1 MAIHEPPAP
10 VAADAATPVP
20 PRVARRSPLPA
31 ILLGLILLVGAFF
44 RFQGLNWDDGMLLH
58 PDELHVTDVIAN
70 RIHAPDLGL
79 LFDPDRSPLN
89 PRSVD
94 PRAYDPNSGVA
105 PRPRPF
111 AYGSLPLFATDFVAW
126 VWGKITAQ
134 NWNEFWSI
142 FRVGRV
148 LNGIVDLLTVAL
160 TFGLARRLYGTA
172 AGLFAAA
179 CVSVATMHVQLAHFF
194 VMDTWTAM
202 FVTAALW
209 AMLVATKRG
218 DARSFVI
225 AGFLSGCAVATKA
238 TVVILALPLAMAAWQ
253 AARLEIVRQLAARAA
268 TVDNAGETLLL
279 PPTLGEIVPR
289 FARGLLIAGAAAFV
303 AFLIFEPYAILNPSV
318 YIRDI
323 SEQSAII
330 GGKLDVP
337 YTRQYIG
344 TLPLI
349 YQAKNLVGWELGP
362 LLGVTAI
369 AGFARALWRTARR
382 RDPLELVLLAWV
394 VPYLFLLA
402 LNEAKFPRYLL
413 PVVPIFC
420 AYGAKLLLD
429 LGAGT
434 RGWRGAANALRAVPK
449 RLPTWRVWGA
459 TALAGIVLLGTFLT
473 TLAFSA
479 IYQRPNSQVAASEWI
494 YDNVPKDSSLSA
506 EYWDRNLPLS
516 LPAGRDIGYYGY
528 KAVSFD
534 FYNDTPACDRSNGQ
548 TPDPRLCQPNNAAT
562 LSYLIG
568 KINDTDYL
576 VEATNRIYGSIPKT
590 PWRSPVQQQFFELLF
605 AGRLGYTLVYDQ
617 PSLPALGPFTFD
629 DGFMDESF
637 TVYDHPR
644 VLIFKKE
651 RQLSEDELRA
661 LFAPALDRP
670 LSPTRYPQ
678 GAAAKPLLLSQL
690 VDRLPVAANYVRD
703 RAVVG
708 NGVVATL
715 LWLLTI
721 EILGLLALPP
731 TVALC
736 ARFPDRGWGLSK
748 LIGWLLLAYPVWLL
762 ASTKLAQFDRTA
774 LLVTLAIGALL
785 ALGAAV
791 RWRERYRAALR
802 GALPAIALSE
812 GLFLLFGGFFLLL
825 RLHTPDLWHP
835 IWGGEKPMELTHLNG
850 ILRSA
855 TFPPLDPWFADGT
868 INYYYYGQYLIATLI
883 KLTGIPVEIAFNLG
897 LALVAGLIATAAAS
911 VAGAVAALAL
921 GRRRNGHAPLV
932 FAALGAIFV
941 IGMGNLDGAAR
952 VIGRLRDPNTPQFS
966 FDNFVW
972 GGSRTIDGAIT
983 EFPFFSLL
991 YADLHAH
998 VLALPYTILAVG
1010 IGVALVGQ
1018 GLDQGGS
1025 GPRAQL
1031 LALRNMLPALAL
1043 LAVTLGALACTNSWD
1058 VPTYLLVTGACLF
1071 HALRRGVDGRDLGAS
1086 ARQFGLAAVATG
1098 ATGALALFLYA
1109 PFFTHFQALVGKV
1122 ARTRVPTPLGQY
1134 LDHFGFYVA
1143 IAAVAIVGG
1152 CAHYLPRQR
1161 ARTIMF
1167 GGLLLACLGALVA
1180 LRITALTAWIAA
1192 NTRLFSG
1199 GYPPPTGTVISD
1211 TTPAVLTFLLVL
1223 LLTLWVVAWGETALQ
1238 LPLALLIAAVGV
1250 SLGPEIVFVADD
1262 LQGGDFE
1269 RMNTVF
1275 KFYMQGWTLFA
1286 LGGIGTLAWLWA
1298 RAPRWSIAPF
1308 RRWKR
1313 SERRINA
1320 AALQGTLAILLAIL
1334 LGASLVYPVVAT
1346 PLREAVRYDPPPG
1359 IGPTLDGYRYMEY
1372 GTVSNEYP
1380 NDQCGGSLALA
1391 DDYAAIEWFNATVAG
1406 APVIAEASIG
1416 PYRGDGSR
1424 FAINTGLPAILGWDR
1439 HEYQQRPAEG
1449 IQRRMDDVRTL
1460 YDSADE
1466 TKKLAILRRY
1476 HVSYVIVGA
1485 IERGWYMVPPKGAP
1499 DCSDPYASKTGL
1511 STLEGLAGRFLTP
1524 AFQSGT
1530 TIVYRVLPT
1539 AYSAGSAAAQPAPSG
1554 ITETTATGGSETA
1567 P

>member
-1 MAIHEPPAP
+1 
-10 VAADAATPVP
+10 
-20 PRVARRSPLPA
+20 VARRSPLPA

-44 RFQGLNWDDGMLLH
+44 RFQGLDWDEGMLLH

-79 LFDPDRSPLN
+79 LLDPDRSPLN

-94 PRAYDPNSGVA
+94 PRAYDPTAGVT
-105 PRPRPF
+105 PRPRSF
-111 AYGSLPLFATDFVAW
+111 AYGSLPLFATDLVAW
-126 VWGKITAQ
+126 LWGKVTAH
-134 NWNEFWSI
+134 NWNEFLSI

-148 LNGIVDLLTVAL
+148 LNGVVDLGTVAL
-160 TFGLARRLYGTA
+160 TFGLGRRLYGTA

-194 VMDTWTAM
+194 VMDTWTAA

-218 DARSFVI
+218 DPRSFIV

-253 AARLEIVRQLAARAA
+253 AARLDIVRQLPARAA
-268 TVDNAGETLLL
+268 IADDAGEALRL
-279 PPTLGEIVPR
+279 PPTLGEIAPR
-289 FARGLLIAGAAAFV
+289 FARGLLIAGAAALI
-303 AFLIFEPYAILNPSV
+303 AFLIFEPYAILNPGI

-323 SEQSAII
+323 GEQSAII

-362 LLGVTAI
+362 LLGVVAL
-369 AGFARALWRTARR
+369 AGFAWALWRAARR

-413 PVVPIFC
+413 PLVPVFC
-420 AYGAKLLLD
+420 AWGAKLLLD
-429 LGAGT
+429 LGAGAFARRT
-434 RGWRGAANALRAVPK
+434 PARVPRAVPG
-449 RLPTWRVWGA
+449 RLPSWRAWGA
-459 TALAGIVLLGTFLT
+459 TALAAIVLLGTFLT
-473 TLAFSA
+473 TLAFSS
-479 IYQRPNSQVAASEWI
+479 IYRHPNSQIAASAWI
-494 YDNVPKDSSLSA
+494 YDNVPQGSSLSA

-516 LPAGRDIGYYGY
+516 FPDGRDLGYYGY
-528 KAVSFD
+528 RAVKID
-534 FYNDTPACDRSNGQ
+534 FYSDIPACDPSTGRA
-548 TPDPRLCQPNNAAT
+548 PDPRLCRPNNAAT
-562 LSYLIG
+562 LAYLIG
-568 KINDTDYL
+568 KINETDYL

-605 AGRLGYTLVYDQ
+605 AGRLGYTLAYDGSSF
-617 PSLPALGPFTFD
+617 PSLGPFHFD

-651 RQLSEDELRA
+651 RQLSEDELRG

-670 LSPTRYPQ
+670 LSPTRYPR

-690 VDRLPVAANYVRD
+690 VDRLPVTANDVWD
-703 RAVVG
+703 RARAG
-708 NGVVATL
+708 NGFLATL
-715 LWLLTI
+715 LWLLAI
-721 EILGLLALPP
+721 EIVGLLALPL

-774 LLVTLAIGALL
+774 LLVTLAAGAIL

-791 RWRERYRAALR
+791 RWREHYRATLR
-802 GALPAIALSE
+802 GALPAIVLSE
-812 GLFLLFGGFFLLL
+812 GVFFLIGGFFLLL

-850 ILRSA
+850 ILRNA

-868 INYYYYGQYLIATLI
+868 INYYYYGQYLIAALI

-911 VAGAVAALAL
+911 VAGAIAALAL
-921 GRRRNGHAPLV
+921 GRRRDGRAPLV
-932 FAALGAIFV
+932 FAALGALFV
-941 IGMGNLDGAAR
+941 ALMGNLDGAAR
-952 VIGRLRDPNTPQFS
+952 VVGRLRDPNSAPFV

-998 VLALPYTILAVG
+998 VIALPYTILVVG
-1010 IGVALVGQ
+1010 IGIALVGT
-1018 GLDQGGS
+1018 GLDRVGTGL
-1025 GPRAQL
+1025 RAQL
-1031 LALRNMLPALAL
+1031 VSLRNMLPALAL

-1058 VPTYLLVTGACLF
+1058 VPTYLLVIGACLF
-1071 HALRRGVDGRDLGAS
+1071 HALGRRADGRVPGAI
-1086 ARQFGLAAVATG
+1086 AWQFGLAALATA
-1098 ATGALALFLYA
+1098 ATGALALLLYA

-1143 IAAVAIVGG
+1143 IVTVTIVGG
-1152 CAHYLPRQR
+1152 FAHYLPRRR

-1167 GGLLLACLGALVA
+1167 CGLLLTCLGALVA
-1180 LRITALTAWIAA
+1180 LRITPLTAWLAA
-1192 NTRLFSG
+1192 NTRLFG
-1199 GYPPPTGTVISD
+1199 GGFPTPAGTIISD
-1211 TTPAVLTFLLVL
+1211 ITPAVLTVLLVL

-1238 LPLALLIAAVGV
+1238 VPLALLIAAVGV
-1250 SLGPEIVFVADD
+1250 NLGPEIVFVADD

-1286 LGGIGTLAWLWA
+1286 LGGVGALAWLWA
-1298 RAPRWSIAPF
+1298 RAPRWSLVPF
-1308 RRWKR
+1308 RQLKR
-1313 SERRINA
+1313 GERRLNA
-1320 AALQGTLAILLAIL
+1320 AAFQGALALLLAIL

-1359 IGPTLDGYRYMEY
+1359 AGPTLDGYRYMEY

-1391 DDYAAIEWFNATVAG
+1391 DDYAAIRWLNEGVTGV
-1406 APVIAEASIG
+1406 PVIAEASIG

-1449 IQRRMDDVRTL
+1449 IQRRVDDVRSL
-1460 YDSADE
+1460 YTSADE
-1466 TKKLAILRRY
+1466 ARKLTIIQRY

-1499 DCSDPYASKTGL
+1499 DCSDPYASKEGL
-1511 STLEGLAGRFLTP
+1511 SILEGMAGRYLVP

-1530 TIVYRVLPT
+1530 TIVYRVLPA
-1539 AYSAGSAAAQPAPSG
+1539 AYSSGSAAGGAVPSG
-1554 ITETTATGGSETA
+1554 TGGTATASEGETT

>member
-10 VAADAATPVP
+10 VAADAAAPAP

-31 ILLGLILLVGAFF
+31 ILLGLILVVGAFF
-44 RFQGLNWDDGMLLH
+44 RFQGLNWDEGMLLH

-94 PRAYDPNSGVA
+94 PRAYEPDSGVA

-111 AYGSLPLFATDFVAW
+111 AYGSLPLFATDFAAW
-126 VWGKITAQ
+126 LWGQITAT
-134 NWNEFWSI
+134 NWNQFWSV

-148 LNGIVDLLTVAL
+148 LNGIVDLITVAL

-179 CVSVATMHVQLAHFF
+179 CVAVATMHVQLAHFF

-218 DARSFVI
+218 NARSFIV
-225 AGFLSGCAVATKA
+225 AGFLSGCAMATKA

-253 AARLEIVRQLAARAA
+253 AARLDIVRQLAARATTA
-268 TVDNAGETLLL
+268 ADTGETLFL
-279 PPTLGEIVPR
+279 PPTPGEVVPR

-303 AFLIFEPYAILNPSV
+303 AFLLFEPYAILNPSI

-323 SEQSAII
+323 AEQSAII
-330 GGKLDVP
+330 GGKVDVP

-362 LLGVTAI
+362 LLGITTIVGCAW
-369 AGFARALWRTARR
+369 ALWRAARR

-394 VPYLFLLA
+394 VPYLCLLA

-413 PVVPIFC
+413 PIVPIFC
-420 AYGAKLLLD
+420 AWGAKLLRD
-429 LGAGT
+429 LGAGAFA
-434 RGWRGAANALRAVPK
+434 RRDALRALPR

-479 IYQRPNSQVAASEWI
+479 IYGRPNSQIAASQWI
-494 YDNVPKDSSLSA
+494 YDNVPKGSSLSA
-506 EYWDRNLPLS
+506 EYWDRNLPLP
-516 LPAGRDIGYYGY
+516 LPGGRDIGYYGY
-528 KAVSFD
+528 KAISFD
-534 FYNDTPACDRSNGQ
+534 FYSDIPACDRTNGQ
-548 TPDPRLCQPNNAAT
+548 TPAPKLCQPNNAAT
-562 LSYLIG
+562 LAYLIDRLG
-568 KINDTDYL
+568 ETDYL
-576 VEATNRIYGSIPKT
+576 VEATNRIYGSIPRT

-605 AGRLGYTLVYDQ
+605 AGRLGYTLVYDGT
-617 PSLPALGPFTFD
+617 SFPALGPFQFD

-651 RQLSEDELRA
+651 RQLGEAELRA

-678 GAAAKPLLLSQL
+678 GDAAKPLLLSQL
-690 VDRLPVAANYVRD
+690 VDRLPTVPNYVWD
-703 RAVVG
+703 RALLG
-708 NGVVATL
+708 NSAVATIV
-715 LWLLTI
+715 WLLAI
-721 EILGLLALPP
+721 ELLGVLALPLAL
-731 TVALC
+731 ALC

-748 LIGWLLLAYPVWLL
+748 LIGWLLLAYPVWIL
-762 ASTKLAQFDRTA
+762 ASTRLALFERTTVLIVLA
-774 LLVTLAIGALL
+774 SGATLAL
-785 ALGAAV
+785 AAAA
-791 RWRERYRAALR
+791 RWRGRYRATLR
-802 GALPAIALSE
+802 GTLPAILLSE
-812 GLFLLFGGFFLLL
+812 GVFLLFGGFFLLL

-835 IWGGEKPMELTHLNG
+835 IWGGEKPMELAHLNG

-855 TFPPLDPWFADGT
+855 TFPPLDPWFADGF

-897 LALVAGLIATAAAS
+897 LAMVAGLIATAAAS

-921 GRRRNGHAPLV
+921 GRQRSTRAPLA
-932 FAALGAIFV
+932 FAALGALFV

-952 VIGRLRDPNTPQFS
+952 VIGRLREPNAAPFS

-983 EFPFFSLL
+983 EFPFFSVL

-998 VLALPYTILAVG
+998 VLALPYTILVIG
-1010 IGVALVGQ
+1010 IGVGIVGQ
-1018 GLDQGGS
+1018 GLDRVGS

-1031 LALRNMLPALAL
+1031 LTLRNSLPALAL

-1071 HALRRGVDGRDLGAS
+1071 HALRQRDAGRDFGAV

-1098 ATGALALFLYA
+1098 ATGALALILYA
-1109 PFFTHFQALVGKV
+1109 PFFTHFQALVGTV

-1134 LDHFGFYVA
+1134 LDHFGFYAA
-1143 IAAVAIVGG
+1143 IVAVAIVGG
-1152 CAHYLPRQR
+1152 FAHYLPRQR

-1167 GGLLLACLGALVA
+1167 AGILLACLGTLLA
-1180 LRITALTAWIAA
+1180 LRATSLTAWIAA
-1192 NTRLFSG
+1192 HTRFFGG
-1199 GYPPPTGTVISD
+1199 GYPLPTGTVISD
-1211 TTPAVLTFLLVL
+1211 ITPAVLTFLLVL

-1250 SLGPEIVFVADD
+1250 SLGPELVFVADD
-1262 LQGGDFE
+1262 LQGGNFE

-1286 LGGIGTLAWLWA
+1286 LGGVGALAWLWA
-1298 RAPRWSIAPF
+1298 RAPRWARAPF
-1308 RRWKR
+1308 RRLKR
-1313 SERRINA
+1313 SERRLNA
-1320 AALQGTLAILLAIL
+1320 AALQGTLAILLAL
-1334 LGASLVYPVVAT
+1334 LFGASLVYPVIAT
-1346 PLREAVRYDPPPG
+1346 PLREVVRYEPPPG
-1359 IGPTLDGYRYMEY
+1359 LGPTLDGYRYMEY

-1391 DDYAAIEWFNATVAG
+1391 DDYAAIRWFNAAIIGT
-1406 APVIAEASIG
+1406 PVIAEAAIG
-1416 PYRGDGSR
+1416 PYRGGGSR

-1439 HEYQQRPAEG
+1439 HEYQQRPADG
-1449 IQRRMDDVRTL
+1449 IGRRMDDVRTL
-1460 YDSADE
+1460 YSSPDVA
-1466 TKKLAILRRY
+1466 KKLAILQRY

-1485 IERGWYMVPPKGAP
+1485 LERGWYMPPAKDQP
-1499 DCSDPYASKTGL
+1499 PCSNPYASEAGL
-1511 STLEGLAGRFLTP
+1511 GALEGMAGRYLIP

-1530 TIVYRVLPT
+1530 TIVYRVLPA
-1539 AYSAGSAAAQPAPSG
+1539 AYSSGSAAEIPAPSG
-1554 ITETTATGGSETA
+1554 GTGKTASGGSDTA

>member
-1 MAIHEPPAP
+1 MAIHERPAP
-10 VAADAATPVP
+10 VAADAATPAA

-31 ILLGLILLVGAFF
+31 ILLGLILIVGAFF

-70 RIHAPDLGL
+70 RIHAPDLSL

-94 PRAYDPNSGVA
+94 PRAYDPNSGVS

-126 VWGKITAQ
+126 LWGQVTAT

-148 LNGIVDLLTVAL
+148 LTGTVDLITVAL

-218 DARSFVI
+218 DLRSFII

-253 AARLEIVRQLAARAA
+253 AARLEIARQLVARATPA
-268 TVDNAGETLLL
+268 DDASETLLL
-279 PPTLGEIVPR
+279 PPTLAEIIPR
-289 FARGLLIAGAAAFV
+289 FARGLLTAGAAAFV

-362 LLGVTAI
+362 LLGITVI
-369 AGFARALWRTARR
+369 AGFAWALWRTARR

-429 LGAGT
+429 LGAGAWG
-434 RGWRGAANALRAVPK
+434 RRGAASTPRVLPR
-449 RLPTWRVWGA
+449 RLPSWRVWSA
-459 TALAGIVLLGTFLT
+459 TALAGVILLGTFLT

-479 IYQRPNSQVAASEWI
+479 IYGRPNSQVAASQWI

-516 LPAGRDIGYYGY
+516 LPGGRDIGYYGY
-528 KAVSFD
+528 KTVSFD
-534 FYNDTPACDRSNGQ
+534 FYSDTPACDRSNGQ
-548 TPDPRLCQPNNAAT
+548 TPAPNLCQPNNAAT
-562 LSYLIG
+562 LAYLIG
-568 KINDTDYL
+568 KINETDYL

-617 PSLPALGPFTFD
+617 PSLPALGPFQLD

-651 RQLSEDELRA
+651 RQLSEAELRA
-661 LFAPALDRP
+661 LFAPALERP

-678 GAAAKPLLLSQL
+678 GDAAKPLLLSQL
-690 VDRLPVAANYVRD
+690 VDRLPVAANYVWN
-703 RAVVG
+703 RALTG

-721 EILGLLALPP
+721 ELLGLLALPL

-774 LLVTLAIGALL
+774 LFITLAAGAVL
-785 ALGAAV
+785 ALGAAL
-791 RWRERYRAALR
+791 RWRGQYRASLR
-802 GALPAIALSE
+802 GALSAILLSE
-812 GLFLLFGGFFLLL
+812 GLFLLVGGFFLLL

-897 LALVAGLIATAAAS
+897 LAMVAGLIATAAAS

-921 GRRRNGHAPLV
+921 GRERHGRAPLA
-932 FAALGAIFV
+932 FAALGALFV

-952 VIGRLRDPNTPQFS
+952 VIGRLRDPNTAPFS

-998 VLALPYTILAVG
+998 VIAIPYTILAVG
-1010 IGVALVGQ
+1010 IGVAIVGR
-1018 GLDQGGS
+1018 GLDRVEN

-1031 LALRNMLPALAL
+1031 LALRDMLPALAL
-1043 LAVTLGALACTNSWD
+1043 LAVILGALASTNSWD

-1071 HALRRGVDGRDLGAS
+1071 HALHRRADGRAPGAL
-1086 ARQFGLAAVATG
+1086 ARQFVLAAVATG
-1098 ATGALALFLYA
+1098 VTGGLALFLYA

-1134 LDHFGFYVA
+1134 LDHFGFYIAIVA
-1143 IAAVAIVGG
+1143 VVIVGG
-1152 CAHYLPRQR
+1152 FAYYLPRQR

-1167 GGLLLACLGALVA
+1167 VGILLACLGTLVA
-1180 LRITALTAWIAA
+1180 LRVTALTAWIAA
-1192 NTRLFSG
+1192 YTRLFGG
-1199 GYPPPTGTVISD
+1199 GYPPPAGTVISD
-1211 TTPAVLTFLLVL
+1211 ITPAVLTFLLVL

-1286 LGGIGTLAWLWA
+1286 LGGVGVLAWLWV
-1298 RAPRWSIAPF
+1298 RAPRWSLAPF

-1313 SERRINA
+1313 RERRLNA

-1359 IGPTLDGYRYMEY
+1359 AGPTLDGYRYMEY
-1372 GTVSNEYP
+1372 GTVPNEYP

-1391 DDYAAIEWFNATVAG
+1391 DDYAAIKWFNEDVAG
-1406 APVIAEASIG
+1406 APVIAEAAIG

-1449 IQRRMDDVRTL
+1449 VQRRMDDVRTL
-1460 YDSADE
+1460 YTSNDE
-1466 TKKLAILRRY
+1466 AKKLAILQRY
-1476 HVSYVIVGA
+1476 HVSYVVVGA
-1485 IERGWYMVPPKGAP
+1485 LERGWYMVSNGAP
-1499 DCSDPYASKTGL
+1499 CSDPYASKVGL
-1511 STLEGLAGRFLTP
+1511 STLEGMSGRFLTP

-1530 TIVYRVLPT
+1530 TIVYRVLPA
-1539 AYSAGSAAAQPAPSG
+1539 AYSAGSAAGEPAPSG
-1554 ITETTATGGSETA
+1554 TTGTTATGGGGTA

>member
-10 VAADAATPVP
+10 VAADAATPA
-20 PRVARRSPLPA
+20 PRRAARRSPLPA

-126 VWGKITAQ
+126 LWGQVTAQ

-148 LNGIVDLLTVAL
+148 LNGIVDLITVAL

-218 DARSFVI
+218 DLRSFVI

-253 AARLEIVRQLAARAA
+253 AARLDVARRLSARAA
-268 TVDNAGETLLL
+268 TADAGETLLL
-279 PPTLGEIVPR
+279 PPRLGEIVPR
-289 FARGLLIAGAAAFV
+289 FARALLIAGAAAFF
-303 AFLIFEPYAILNPSV
+303 AFLIFEPYAILNPSI

-369 AGFARALWRTARR
+369 VGFAWALWRTARR
-382 RDPLELVLLAWV
+382 RDPLELVTLAWV

-413 PVVPIFC
+413 PVVPVFC
-420 AYGAKLLLD
+420 AWGAKLLLD

-434 RGWRGAANALRAVPK
+434 FARRGAARALHALPR
-449 RLPTWRVWGA
+449 RLPAWRVWGA
-459 TALAGIVLLGTFLT
+459 TALAGVVLLGTFLT
-473 TLAFSA
+473 TVAFSA
-479 IYQRPNSQVAASEWI
+479 IYGRTNSQIAASAWI

-506 EYWDRNLPLS
+506 EYWDRNLPLP
-516 LPAGRDIGYYGY
+516 LPGGRDSGYYGY
-528 KAVSFD
+528 RAISFD
-534 FYNDTPACDRSNGQ
+534 FYSDTPACDRSNGR

-605 AGRLGYTLVYDQ
+605 AGRLGYTLVYDGS
-617 PSLPALGPFTFD
+617 SLPALGPFQFD

-678 GAAAKPLLLSQL
+678 GVAAKPLLLSQL
-690 VDRLPVAANYVRD
+690 VDRLPVATNYVWD
-703 RAVVG
+703 RAITG

-721 EILGLLALPP
+721 EILGLLALPL
-731 TVALC
+731 TITLC

-774 LLVTLAIGALL
+774 LLVTLAAGALL

-791 RWRERYRAALR
+791 RRRARYRAALR
-802 GALPAIALSE
+802 GAGAAILLSE

-897 LALVAGLIATAAAS
+897 LAMVAGLIATAAAS
-911 VAGAVAALAL
+911 VAGAIAALAL
-921 GRRRNGHAPLV
+921 GRRRDGRAPLA
-932 FAALGAIFV
+932 FAALGALFI

-952 VIGRLRDPNTPQFS
+952 TIGRLRDPNTAPFS

-998 VLALPYTILAVG
+998 VIAYPYTILAIG
-1010 IGVALVGQ
+1010 IGVALVGRGPDHVGN
-1018 GLDQGGS
+1018 GL
-1025 GPRAQL
+1025 RAHHL
-1031 LALRNMLPALAL
+1031 LLRDMLPALAL

-1071 HALRRGVDGRDLGAS
+1071 HALRRRADGRDPGAI
-1086 ARQFGLAAVATG
+1086 ARQFGLAALATAATG
-1098 ATGALALFLYA
+1098 GLALLLYA

-1134 LDHFGFYVA
+1134 LDHFGFFMA
-1143 IAAVAIVGG
+1143 IVAVAIVGG
-1152 CAHYLPRQR
+1152 FAHYLPRQR

-1167 GGLLLACLGALVA
+1167 GGILLGCLGTLIA
-1180 LRITALTAWIAA
+1180 LRITPLTAWIAA
-1192 NTRLFSG
+1192 NTRLFGG
-1199 GYPPPTGTVISD
+1199 GYPLPTGTFISD
-1211 TTPAVLTFLLVL
+1211 ITPAVLTFLLIL
-1223 LLTLWVVAWGETALQ
+1223 LLALWLVAWGETALQ
-1238 LPLALLIAAVGV
+1238 VPLALLIAAVGV
-1250 SLGPEIVFVADD
+1250 SLGPELVFVADD

-1286 LGGIGTLAWLWA
+1286 LGGVGVLAWLWA
-1298 RAPRWSIAPF
+1298 RAPRWSLAPF
-1308 RRWKR
+1308 RRLKR
-1313 SERRINA
+1313 DERRLNA
-1320 AALQGTLAILLAIL
+1320 AALQGTLAILLTIL

-1359 IGPTLDGYRYMEY
+1359 SGPTLDGYRYMEY

-1391 DDYAAIEWFNATVAG
+1391 DDYAAIKWFNEVVVG

-1439 HEYQQRPAEG
+1439 HEYQQRPPDG
-1449 IQRRMDDVRTL
+1449 IQRRMDDVRSL
-1460 YDSADE
+1460 YTSTDGAQ
-1466 TKKLAILRRY
+1466 KLAILQRY

-1485 IERGWYMVPPKGAP
+1485 IERGWYMASNGAP
-1499 DCSDPYASKTGL
+1499 CSDPYASKEGL
-1511 STLEGLAGRFLTP
+1511 STLEGLAGQYLTP

-1530 TIVYRVLPT
+1530 TIIYRVLPT
-1539 AYSAGSAAAQPAPSG
+1539 AYSSGSAAG
-1554 ITETTATGGSETA
+1554 TAAVGGGETA

>member
-10 VAADAATPVP
+10 VAADAATPAP

-31 ILLGLILLVGAFF
+31 IVLGLILIVGAFF

-70 RIHAPDLGL
+70 RIHAPDLSL

-94 PRAYDPNSGVA
+94 PRAYDPGSGVA

-111 AYGSLPLFATDFVAW
+111 AYGSLPLFATDFIAW
-126 VWGKITAQ
+126 IWGKITAT

-148 LNGIVDLLTVAL
+148 LTGTVDLITVVL
-160 TFGLARRLYGTA
+160 TFGLARRLYGVA

-179 CVSVATMHVQLAHFF
+179 CVSVSTMHVQLAHFF

-218 DARSFVI
+218 DLRSFLI

-253 AARLEIVRQLAARAA
+253 AARLEVTRHLAAREA
-268 TVDNAGETLLL
+268 TDDAIGETLLL

-289 FARGLLIAGAAAFV
+289 FARGLLIAAAAAFV
-303 AFLIFEPYAILNPSV
+303 AFLIFEPYAILNPSI

-349 YQAKNLVGWELGP
+349 YQVKNLVGWELGP
-362 LLGVTAI
+362 LLGITTI
-369 AGFARALWRTARR
+369 AGFAWAVWRTVRR
-382 RDPLELVLLAWV
+382 RDPLELVLAAWV

-413 PVVPIFC
+413 PVVPVFC

-429 LGAGT
+429 LGAGAFAR
-434 RGWRGAANALRAVPK
+434 RGIASMLHDFPK
-449 RLPTWRVWGA
+449 RLPSWRVWGA
-459 TALAGIVLLGTFLT
+459 TALAGIILGGTFLMT
-473 TLAFSA
+473 VAFSA
-479 IYQRPNSQVAASEWI
+479 IYHRTNSQVAASEWI
-494 YDNVPKDSSLSA
+494 YNNVPKDSSLSA

-516 LPAGRDIGYYGY
+516 LPGGRDIGYYGY
-528 KAVSFD
+528 KTVSID
-534 FYNDTPACDRSNGQ
+534 FYSDTPACDRSNGQ
-548 TPDPRLCQPNNAAT
+548 TPAPNLCTPNNAAT

-605 AGRLGYTLVYDQ
+605 AGRLGYTLVYDGSSF
-617 PSLPALGPFTFD
+617 PSLGPFTFD

-644 VLIFKKE
+644 VLVFKKE

-678 GAAAKPLLLSQL
+678 GATVKPLLLSQL
-690 VDRLPVAANYVRD
+690 VDRLPVAANYVWD
-703 RAVVG
+703 RAVTG

-721 EILGLLALPP
+721 EILGLVALPL
-731 TVALC
+731 TLALC

-774 LLVTLAIGALL
+774 LLVILALGALL
-785 ALGAAV
+785 ALGAVV
-791 RWRERYRAALR
+791 RWRRQYRITLR
-802 GALPAIALSE
+802 GALPGIVLSE
-812 GLFLLFGGFFLLL
+812 GLFLIFGGFFLLL

-835 IWGGEKPMELTHLNG
+835 IWGGEKPMELAHLNG

-911 VAGAVAALAL
+911 VAGAVATLAI
-921 GRRRNGHAPLV
+921 GRRQGGRAALV

-952 VIGRLRDPNTPQFS
+952 TIGRLRDPNSAPFI

-998 VLALPYTILAVG
+998 VMALPFTILAVG
-1010 IGVALVGQ
+1010 IGIALVGK
-1018 GLDQGGS
+1018 GLDQTGG

-1031 LALRNMLPALAL
+1031 LALRDMLPALAL

-1071 HALRRGVDGRDLGAS
+1071 HALRRRADGRDLAAI
-1086 ARQFGLAAVATG
+1086 ARQFVLAAIATG
-1098 ATGALALFLYA
+1098 ATGGLALLLYA

-1143 IAAVAIVGG
+1143 IVAVVIVGG
-1152 CAHYLPRQR
+1152 FAHYLPRQR
-1161 ARTIMF
+1161 ARTLMF
-1167 GGLLLACLGALVA
+1167 TGILLTCLGTMIA
-1180 LRITALTAWIAA
+1180 LRVTSLTAWIAA
-1192 NTRLFSG
+1192 HTRFFG
-1199 GYPPPTGTVISD
+1199 GGFPPPAGTVISD
-1211 TTPAVLTFLLVL
+1211 ITPAVLTFLLVL

-1286 LGGIGTLAWLWA
+1286 LGGIGALAWLWV
-1298 RAPRWSIAPF
+1298 RAPRWSLAPF

-1313 SERRINA
+1313 TERRLNA
-1320 AALQGTLAILLAIL
+1320 TAFQGTVAILLAIL

-1346 PLREAVRYDPPPG
+1346 PLREAVRYTPPPG
-1359 IGPTLDGYRYMEY
+1359 AGPTLDGYRYMEY

-1380 NDQCGGSLALA
+1380 NDQCGDSISLA
-1391 DDYAAIEWFNATVAG
+1391 DDYAAIKWFNATVSG

-1424 FAINTGLPAILGWDR
+1424 FAINTGLPTIIGWDR
-1439 HEYQQRPAEG
+1439 HEYQQRPPTG
-1449 IQRRMDDVRTL
+1449 IQQRMDDVRTL
-1460 YDSADE
+1460 YTSADE
-1466 TKKLAILRRY
+1466 AKKLAILQRY
-1476 HVSYVIVGA
+1476 HVSYVIVGS
-1485 IERGWYMVPPKGAP
+1485 IERGWFMASNGAP
-1499 DCSDPYASKTGL
+1499 CSDPYASKAGL
-1511 STLEGLAGRFLTP
+1511 SALEGLNGRYLTP
-1524 AFQSGT
+1524 TFQSGKT
-1530 TIVYRVLPT
+1530 TVYRVLP
-1539 AYSAGSAAAQPAPSG
+1539 AAFSAGSAAGQPAQSG
-1554 ITETTATGGSETA
+1554 ANATTAASEGETT